1 MKKIGIKLLHDDEA
15 EGSIKIAPG
24 FTDNSIIFQLDS
36 LQDWIGDL
44 TTLYNSK
51 MDEFREYGESVRKA
65 QLEDREGN

>member
-1 MKKIGIKLLHDDEA
+1 MKKIGIKLWVDDEA
-15 EGSIKIAPG
+15 EGSIVQTPY
-24 FTDNSIIFQLDS
+24 FTQTHIVYQLDS
-36 LQDWIGDL
+36 LQDWLADL